1 MKQVTPYKGIA
12 IRLALLT
19 TATMLASGTV
29 APASAEPQDGGAVV
43 GGPVAGTV
51 RSIAVAPAAG
61 PVGAALAIEFRS
73 RGYTVVDGAALP
85 PSEDLAQLKAQG
97 VDAVL
102 SVRTAGGSDT
112 DPQAVAAQINS
123 TATGEVL
130 AKITWQNGWG
140 GWRGSKGS
148 PAGRAMHKNLTQA
161 ARDITNGLVK
171 TLL

>member
-1 MKQVTPYKGIA
+1 MRQTTPYKELVV
-12 IRLALLT
+12 RLALLT
-19 TATMLASGTV
+19 MAVLLASGASV
-29 APASAEPQDGGAVV
+29 PASAEPQDGGVVV

-73 RGYTVVDGAALP
+73 RGYAIVDGTALS
-85 PSEDLAQLKAQG
+85 PSEGLEQLKAQG

-123 TATGEVL
+123 TSTGEVL
-130 AKITWQNGWG
+130 ARITWQNGWG
-140 GWRGSKGS
+140 GWHGAKGS
-148 PAGRAMHKNLTQA
+148 PAGHAMHKNLTQA
-161 ARDITNGLVK
+161 ARDITDGLVK
-171 TLL
+171 ALL